1 MKLIS
6 VALVLSQ
13 FGRAISS
20 SADCK
25 ITCKGIRHEL
35 LSETHTC
42 NPALTI
48 NPTPAVYKSCQNG
61 KKAAFDKACVKL
73 CSNEETTSMA
83 SLASDAC
90 RASKGRGPSER
101 WCRIGF
107 SSILKKL
114 ESYTFQ
120 VSESVVGD
128 EKSPDQD
135 SQDEVM
141 SPKPKEAVSP
151 EEVTPQ
157 AEVEAKRVESTIPT
171 IDSVEEPE
179 DAGPEELVVVVEQ
192 EVIDENIVTKEAAV
206 DEESSVAEDETVQ
219 GQEAEAVVYN
229 TDETDEHIDEIEL

>member
-1 MKLIS
+1 MKLIY
-6 VALVLSQ
+6 VALVVLSQ

-20 SADCK
+20 STDCK
-25 ITCKGIRHEL
+25 ETCKGIRHEL

-42 NPALTI
+42 SPALTI

-114 ESYTFQ
+114 ESYTFP

-128 EKSPDQD
+128 EKSQESQDQD
-135 SQDEVM
+135 S
-141 SPKPKEAVSP
+141 PKEVVSP
-151 EEVTPQ
+151 EVIHQ
-157 AEVEAKRVESTIPT
+157 AEVEAKSVESAIPT
-171 IDSVEEPE
+171 IDSVKEPE
-179 DAGPEELVVVVEQ
+179 DAGPEVELVEQ

-206 DEESSVAEDETVQ
+206 DEEETVQ
-219 GQEAEAVVYN
+219 GQEAEAVVDN
-229 TDETDEHIDEIEL
+229 VDENEL

>member
-6 VALVLSQ
+6 VALMVLSQ

-20 SADCK
+20 SASDCK
-25 ITCKGIRHEL
+25 EACKGIRHEL

-42 NPALTI
+42 SPALTI

-114 ESYTFQ
+114 ESYTFP
-120 VSESVVGD
+120 VSESVVDD
-128 EKSPDQD
+128 EKSQE
-135 SQDEVM
+135 SQDEVI
-141 SPKPKEAVSP
+141 SPKEVVRP
-151 EEVTPQ
+151 EVIHQ
-157 AEVEAKRVESTIPT
+157 AEVEAKSVESAIPA
-171 IDSVEEPE
+171 IDSVKEPALEQEPE
-179 DAGPEELVVVVEQ
+179 EVLVVEQ
-192 EVIDENIVTKEAAV
+192 EVIDENIVTNEAVA
-206 DEESSVAEDETVQ
+206 DEESSVAEDETAQ
-219 GQEAEAVVYN
+219 GQEAEAVVDN
-229 TDETDEHIDEIEL
+229 TDETDEHVDENEL